1 LESYKKAKE
10 QLEKEAKEK
19 KPEPVVVAVKKPV
32 IKKDKSK
39 EAAEIASSIAPPAKD
54 Q

>member
-19 KPEPVVVAVKKPV
+19 KPEPVVAVKKPV
-32 IKKDKSK
+32 VKKDKSK